1 MTALYQLVDT
11 IISIYI
17 WIIIIQVIL
26 SWLVAFKVVNTGNR
40 VIYVIG
46 DALFR
51 LTEPVMRQVRKLI
64 PAIGGFDLSPVVV
77 ILLLV
82 AIRTFILVDIG
93 GQSYR

>member
-1 MTALYQLVDT
+1 MYALFQLVDT

-51 LTEPVMRQVRKLI
+51 LTEPVMRPVRKLI

-82 AIRTFILVDIG
+82 FIRNLIVVDLA
-93 GQSYR
+93 SSVR

>member
-1 MTALYQLVDT
+1 MYALFQLVDT

-51 LTEPVMRQVRKLI
+51 LTEPVMRPVRKLI

-82 AIRTFILVDIG
+82 FIRNLIVVDVAG
-93 GQSYR
+93 SVR

>member
-1 MTALYQLVDT
+1 MYALFQLVDT

-64 PAIGGFDLSPVVV
+64 PAIGGFDLSPVLV

-82 AIRTFILVDIG
+82 FIRNLVIVDLAG
-93 GQSYR
+93 SVR

>member
-1 MTALYQLVDT
+1 MYALFQLVDT

-17 WIIIIQVIL
+17 WIIIIQVML

-51 LTEPVMRQVRKLI
+51 LTEPVMRPVRKLI

-77 ILLLV
+77 ILVLV
-82 AIRTFILVDIG
+82 FVRNLIVVDLA
-93 GQSYR
+93 SSVR